1 MTPAALAVL
10 LRSAIRRDRVTLA
23 SWILGTALLALF
35 AASAVGS
42 TYGDAAERVGIL
54 RLAVDNPAILLLRG
68 LPHGTSLPAFVFFQ
82 IFTWLALLAGLMSS
96 FLAVRH
102 TRAEEESGCAE
113 LVVAT
118 PAARTTPT
126 VAAIVHGLFA
136 NLALGAAVAVAL
148 VAGGMPVAGSLVSG
162 CAVAAVGTAF
172 FATGLLS
179 AQLARTSRGANT
191 LGVAVVCLAF
201 LLRGLGDALGTPST
215 YDGTAYDGTAQ
226 GAAMVSA
233 WPSWLSPIG
242 WGQHAFAYTDDDP
255 RPLLLCLGLAASC
268 IATVLVLQ
276 TRRDS
281 GASLIPGRPGRAAAR
296 PWLRSSFALGWRLH
310 WPTLVAWCAGGAAFG
325 MFAGGLSGVVV
336 RAAETDPDLAANLRT
351 IVPSGGSVTQVLI
364 GAMFALVG
372 VIAAGSATQAVIR
385 LRQEEAHGTAELLL
399 STPLGRVRWFAGYL
413 ALGAVSVVLV
423 LASGAA
429 ASAAAIVAGG
439 SDPQRLT
446 DSLAAA
452 AAQLPAALVYLAG
465 LALLFVL
472 LPEATAPLGWALLG
486 AGVFLGVFGGLLGIP
501 QWARDLSP
509 FTHTPVVAGEGT
521 DLGGAVWML
530 AIGAGVASA
539 ALVLMRHRE
548 LKG

>member
-1 MTPAALAVL
+1 VTTGTL
-10 LRSAIRRDRVTLA
+10 LRSAIRRDRVTL
-23 SWILGTALLALF
+23 SMWILGTALLALF

-42 TYGDAAERVGIL
+42 TYDDEAERVGIL

-102 TRAEEESGCAE
+102 TRAEEESGRAE
-113 LVVAT
+113 LVAAT
-118 PAARTTPT
+118 PAARTAPT
-126 VAAIVHGLFA
+126 IAAIAHGLLANLVMGASVAA
-136 NLALGAAVAVAL
+136 AL
-148 VAGGMPVAGSLVSG
+148 VAGGMPVAGSLVTG
-162 CAVAAVGTAF
+162 GAVAAVGVAF
-172 FATGLLS
+172 LAVGLLA
-179 AQLARTSRGANT
+179 AQFARTSRGANT
-191 LGVAVVCLAF
+191 LGVGAVCLAF
-201 LLRGLGDALGTPST
+201 LLRGLGDALGTPSA
-215 YDGTAYDGTAQ
+215 D

-233 WPSWLSPIG
+233 WPSWLSPVG
-242 WGQHAFAYTDDDP
+242 WGQHVFAYTDDDP
-255 RPLLLCLGLAASC
+255 RPLLLCLALATACTS
-268 IATVLVLQ
+268 AVLALQ
-276 TRRDS
+276 AGRDS
-281 GASLIPGRPGRAAAR
+281 GASLLPARAGRAGAR
-296 PWLRSSFALGWRLH
+296 PWLRSAFALGWRLH

-325 MFAGGLSGVVV
+325 LFAGGLSGVVV
-336 RAAETDPDLAANLRT
+336 RAAKTDPDLAANLRT

-364 GAMFALVG
+364 AAMFALVG

-399 STPLGRVRWFAGYL
+399 STPLGRVRWLGGCL
-413 ALGAVSVVLV
+413 ALGALSIALV

-429 ASAAAIVAGG
+429 ASSVAVLAA
-439 SDPQRLT
+439 SDDPQHAA

-452 AAQLPAALVYLAG
+452 AAQLPAALVYLAV

-472 LPEATAPLGWALLG
+472 LPSAVSAVGWALLG
-486 AGVFLGVFGGLLGIP
+486 AGVFLGVFGGLLGVP

-509 FTHTPVVAGEGT
+509 FTHTPVVSGEGT

-530 AIGAGVASA
+530 VIGAGAASA

-548 LKG
+548 LHG